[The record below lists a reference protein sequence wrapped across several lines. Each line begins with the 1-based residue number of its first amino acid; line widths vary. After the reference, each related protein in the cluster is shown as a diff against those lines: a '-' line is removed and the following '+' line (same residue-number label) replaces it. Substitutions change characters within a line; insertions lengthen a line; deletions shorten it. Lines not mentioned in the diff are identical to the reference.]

1 MRNEILYHL
10 IKDIYLYFK
19 IIVSDYSYKNEFQFK
34 FNDIQVD
41 NQYSLI
47 VSYLIDIREQVKDKN
62 TSYFN
67 FVLNLEKRSYDKLF
81 YLSNIR
87 RQKLV

>member
-1 MRNEILYHL
+1 MRNEILYLL
-10 IKDIYLYFK
+10 IRDIYLYSK
-19 IIVSDYSYKNEFQFK
+19 IMVCDSSYKHEFQFK

-67 FVLNLEKRSYDKLF
+67 FVLKLEKRSYDKLF

-87 RQKLV
+87 RHKLV